1 MIAQKGDERVRRHR
15 DAIVLALAVAD
26 DDQAL
31 GEINIPDAQADAYH
45 QTEVTAVEQAGYQLM
60 GAGHHAEDAADLV
73 SRQHSRKAFGL
84 FRAQDVA
91 VEADC
96 VFEHVAIQ
104 EAQGAERLVV
114 GRGGDLSVDGH
125 MGEEGFDLSSAH
137 LLRVAKLALCG
148 SVREDEAFGPRRFFG
163 VDGGVGTA
171 DDRAPDRVVW
181 AIEGYRHVLGGRMVQ
196 AWRQGGA
203 SYLLK
208 G

>member
-84 FRAQDVA
+84 FARRTLPWRPIA
-91 VEADC
+91 C
-96 VFEHVAIQ
+96 
-104 EAQGAERLVV
+104 
-114 GRGGDLSVDGH
+114 LSTW
-125 MGEEGFDLSSAH
+125 
-137 LLRVAKLALCG
+137 RYKK
-148 SVREDEAFGPRRFFG
+148 R
-163 VDGGVGTA
+163 
-171 DDRAPDRVVW
+171 RAPS
-181 AIEGYRHVLGGRMVQ
+181 G
-196 AWRQGGA
+196 
-203 SYLLK
+203 
-208 G
+208 